1 MKSLLTVQ
9 IDPSRWLTVSEALSD
24 DELSLLVKALAALM
38 CDGNPMQYVT
48 TSGLKIGYSLLSE
61 PITYSMRRQE
71 RNRAN
76 GAKGGRPRTRRN
88 TSEVLD
94 EDRDK
99 TDWGS
104 LWVSS
109 KKSKKED
116 LSPTPP
122 IEEKNQKNN
131 SAVDVVDSRER
142 EDFEQEVL
150 NNRLRVEQACM
161 TLDITPDEYCQLVRA
176 VLSEWDYI
184 GESDRSYKHLL
195 NALRIKARDHNRNKH
210 QYHGQTS
217 KIRHDITDT
226 TARSA
231 KDYQGPF

>member
-61 PITYSMRRQE
+61 PITDSMRRQE

-99 TDWGS
+99 TDGGS

-116 LSPTPP
+116 LSPTPS
-122 IEEKNQKNN
+122 IEEKNKKNILP
-131 SAVDVVDSRER
+131 AVVEDALSREQ
-142 EDFEQEVL
+142 FKQEVL
-150 NNRLRVEQACM
+150 NNNLRQEQAC
-161 TLDITPDEYCQLVRA
+161 TSLRIDPGEYQRLVGQVLNEWEFVDEPD
-176 VLSEWDYI
+176 W
-184 GESDRSYKHLL
+184 SYKHLL
-195 NALRIKARDHNRNKH
+195 NTLRIKVRN
-210 QYHGQTS
+210 QS
-217 KIRHDITDT
+217 KPIHHETRSKTGRDITDT
-226 TARSA
+226 AATCV
-231 KDYQGPF
+231 KDYEGPF

>member
-38 CDGNPMQYVT
+38 CDGDPMQYVT

-99 TDWGS
+99 TDGGS

-116 LSPTPP
+116 LSPTPS
-122 IEEKNQKNN
+122 IEEKNKKNILP
-131 SAVDVVDSRER
+131 AVVEDALSREQ
-142 EDFEQEVL
+142 FKQEVL
-150 NNRLRVEQACM
+150 NNNLRREQAC
-161 TLDITPDEYCQLVRA
+161 TSLRIDPGEYQRLVGQVLNEWEFADEPD
-176 VLSEWDYI
+176 W
-184 GESDRSYKHLL
+184 SYKHLL
-195 NALRIKARDHNRNKH
+195 NTLRIKGRN
-210 QYHGQTS
+210 QS
-217 KIRHDITDT
+217 KPIHHETRSKTGRDITDT
-226 TARSA
+226 AATCA
-231 KDYQGPF
+231 KDYEGPF